1 MSDTNTFRLA
11 IFALEFAILVNVLGG
26 QNEAILAKMDE
37 ISSFLT
43 ELAIEILAERSDFV
57 GALLPD
63 DENEVSR
70 LSTAYKTMK
79 TAIKTTKGG
88 EEILKKKTE
97 FQRLFLKIIEEIV
110 NENK

>member
-1 MSDTNTFRLA
+1 MSDTNACQLA

-26 QNEAILAKMDE
+26 QSEAILAKMDE

-43 ELAIEILAERSDFV
+43 GLAIEILAERIDFV

-63 DENEVSR
+63 DEDEVSY
-70 LSTAYKTMK
+70 LSTAYETMK
-79 TAIKTTKGG
+79 TSKGG

-97 FQRLFLKIIEEIV
+97 FQCLFLKIIEEIV
-110 NENK
+110 NEDK

>member
-1 MSDTNTFRLA
+1 MPDTNTYRLA

-26 QNEAILAKMDE
+26 QNEAILTKMNE

-43 ELAIEILAERSDFV
+43 GLAMEILAERSDFV

-63 DENEVSR
+63 DEDEVSR
-70 LSTAYKTMK
+70 LLNAYETMK
-79 TAIKTTKGG
+79 TAIKTSKGG

-97 FQRLFLKIIEEIV
+97 FQCLFLKIVEEIV
-110 NENK
+110 NEDK